1 MKKVFYGSHTIT
13 KDDILSVTNVLKNK
27 KLTQGDQV
35 LRFEDKLKLRF
46 KSNYCTSVTN
56 GSSALFSILKLLN
69 LSSRDTVITTS
80 NSFIATA
87 NCIELAGAK
96 TQFLD
101 INENTYNL
109 DLNLIESFIKKKKF
123 LQ

>member
-56 GSSALFSILKLLN
+56 GSSALFSILKL
-69 LSSRDTVITTS
+69 
-80 NSFIATA
+80 SFYY
-87 NCIELAGAK
+87 L
-96 TQFLD
+96 F
-101 INENTYNL
+101 Y
-109 DLNLIESFIKKKKF
+109 LI
-123 LQ
+123 